1 MDGVVLRPSSVPWQ
15 PHPTLRG
22 PLWQSPRDDSYLA
35 VPLSW
40 GPEAR

>member
-1 MDGVVLRPSSVPWQ
+1 MNGGSLATFLRYPATPF
-15 PHPTLRG
+15 PHAEA
-22 PLWQSPRDDSYLA
+22 LWRAPRDDSYLA